1 LRVRC
6 LHRSFKSST
15 FTAEKNPETP
25 ALPAAAPDAPT
36 EEIELK
42 GPESILV
49 VDDEESF
56 RAVVVRQLQNAGY
69 ETIEARDGS
78 EAIKRYAER
87 REQITAVLLDLVMPN
102 TSGGETLTILRYYS
116 PELPVVVTSGYSEL
130 DALTLRDTER
140 GVGFLRKPF
149 TAGELTTE
157 LRRVISERLPKHR
170 HSTPP
175 KPLF

>member
-1 LRVRC
+1 
-6 LHRSFKSST
+6 
-15 FTAEKNPETP
+15 
-25 ALPAAAPDAPT
+25 LPAAASDALP
-36 EEIELK
+36 IELDMR
-42 GPESILV
+42 GAESILV

-56 RAVVVRQLQNAGY
+56 RAVVVRQLNSAGY

-78 EAIKRYAER
+78 EAIKRFAER
-87 REQITAVLLDLVMPN
+87 REEITAVLLDLVMPV

-130 DALTLRDTER
+130 DALGLKDTER

-149 TAGELTTE
+149 TAGELTRE
-157 LRRVISERLPKHR
+157 LRRVIGDRVSKHR